1 MVLKAEYKLVIRKYI
16 KIWANYQTLVHRLM
30 RQASQ
35 QNPGN
40 GYKISEQKV
49 KFDAIVE
56 FALSW
61 FGHYC

>member
-1 MVLKAEYKLVIRKYI
+1 
-16 KIWANYQTLVHRLM
+16 M

-56 FALSW
+56 FALSG
-61 FGHYC
+61 FGHYCYGCYLTSATH